1 MAPHI
6 INTETMSIRQI
17 KNPDSSAS
25 PGGRGG
31 RFMMPCS
38 AGSKAR
44 ARPRVLDV
52 TMLIHS
58 TWAGVSGSVSSKRM
72 AAITTRA
79 SPPLVGS
86 MNRMN
91 FFRLS

>member
-1 MAPHI
+1 MMPRSAGS
-6 INTETMSIRQI
+6 NA
-17 KNPDSSAS
+17 SAS
-25 PGGRGG
+25 P
-31 RFMMPCS
+31 S
-38 AGSKAR
+38 
-44 ARPRVLDV
+44 VLEV

-58 TWAGVSGSVSSKRM
+58 TCAGVSGNASSNRM

-79 SPPLVGS
+79 SPPLVGN